1 MPGDV
6 EIPLGD
12 LAVVLTLFVFVFVV
26 IVFFV
31 VFFVVFLFVIRRI
44 VLGEFKDG

>member
-12 LAVVLTLFVFVFVV
+12 FAVVLVLFFL

-31 VFFVVFLFVIRRI
+31 VFLFFLFVIRRI
-44 VLGEFKDG
+44 VLSEFKDG